1 MFDIGLLARRLTE
14 VTVWLRTQPA
24 PAGLPVGY
32 LGASTGAAAALWAA
46 AEPGGIAAVVVP
58 RRTPRPRPSPAGRGD
73 RTDAADRRRAR

>member
-1 MFDIGLLARRLTE
+1 MFDIGLLARRLTD

-24 PAGLPVGY
+24 TAGLPVGY

-58 RRTPRPRPSPAGRGD
+58 RRTPRLPNPGKKPA
-73 RTDAADRRRAR
+73 A